1 MLKSSLFKTHFLG
14 KDGFIWWIG
23 QIVDRKV
30 WVSNVPGA
38 PTRTTEEQKGF
49 DFRYKVRIMGYHTCD
64 KEELKDEQL
73 PWASIMLPVTAGVSG
88 GSVSTPNLRQGNF
101 VYGFFLDGEDG
112 QQPII
117 MGVIGHNQYQA
128 ILTEPPEKC
137 AFVPF
142 SGYDVDDT
150 RPVWA
155 LPLEEN
161 DSDIALPEDVKKEEC
176 VNKTCIEASTEVV
189 TEQNGGSKEQKNG
202 EKRDSTISSTSK
214 CEPAPMGPI
223 QTKVKNMITQI
234 QEIKKIPNDWET
246 AVSTTL
252 FPGLQNNQNLD
263 QVEASILRIKN
274 NAIKDISGDV
284 KTFTRNVQE
293 NALKKVNDALS
304 ETYGNLYPSQLMK
317 VKEKAEAANDEL
329 ACAFKNIMKNLTG
342 MVGNFLNQILD
353 RFINTPMCA
362 IENFVGSLLGKI
374 SGLID
379 GALDVAL
386 GPVRG
391 LLAGMGAATSALDEV
406 MGFATNALSFLSC
419 DEDPNCPN
427 VEAWNPT
434 DGPQIKAT
442 LNLNSIFN
450 KAKDAATSIKGA
462 FTDLKDVG
470 QNISDLAKNA
480 DFSDIFEDTCNVG
493 PLFCGPPTVEFVGG
507 GGSGATGNVIIGT
520 LGSLL
525 GVDIIT
531 PGGGYIGPP
540 QLKFNDSC
548 DNGTGASG
556 TAVIEDGKVVKV
568 VMDDT
573 GTGYLDAPDG
583 SQGGDGRTW
592 ADKDETT
599 VKREDGTY
607 DTPYKPG
614 TVITVCPGDEVTSPG
629 KKPLLITGTDCIGIT
644 AEKPPD
650 QPIAEGY
657 PVVLEI
663 DSIHVSNPG
672 LGYDCFKDEVV
683 MEPAHGCEF
692 KLRCNGVG
700 SIIGVDVVKGCV
712 GFKDDPRLYIKS
724 TSGYNAKLMP
734 VFKVNRVGEDIAPE
748 AAIPGAVIQVVDCVG
763 KF

>member
-1 MLKSSLFKTHFLG
+1 MLEQGLINRHFLG
-14 KDGFIWWIG
+14 RDGFIWWIG
-23 QIVDRKV
+23 QIVDRTT
-30 WVSNVPGA
+30 WISNLPGA
-38 PTRTTEEQKGF
+38 PTRTTEDQKGF

-64 KEELKDEQL
+64 KDELKDHEL

-88 GSVSTPNLRQGNF
+88 GSISTPNLRQGNF
-101 VYGFFLDGEDG
+101 VYGFFIDGEDA
-112 QQPII
+112 QQPVI

-128 ILTEPPEKC
+128 ILTEEPEKC
-137 AFVPF
+137 AFQPF
-142 SGYDVDDT
+142 SGFAVDET
-150 RPVWA
+150 HPVWSK
-155 LPLEEN
+155 PLVKEEATA
-161 DSDIALPEDVKKEEC
+161 IPEDVDESDTNNKQTKETPSSTTTIDNGGRKQQNKEE
-176 VNKTCIEASTEVV
+176 K
-189 TEQNGGSKEQKNG
+189 K
-202 EKRDSTISSTSK
+202 DSTISSTSK

-223 QTKVKNMITQI
+223 QTKVKNVIADI
-234 QEIKKIPNDWET
+234 EEVKKSVTDWET
-246 AVSTTL
+246 TVSTSID
-252 FPGLQNNQNLD
+252 N
-263 QVEASILRIKN
+263 VEREIAKLKN

-342 MVGNFLNQILD
+342 MVGSFLNQILD

-462 FTDLKDVG
+462 FADLKDVG

-480 DFSDIFEDTCNVG
+480 DFSDVFEDSCNVG
-493 PLFCGPPTVEFVGG
+493 PLFCGPPTVEIVGG

-548 DNGTGASG
+548 GNGTGASG

-614 TVITVCPGDEVTSPG
+614 TVITVCPGDEVSSPG

-644 AEKPPD
+644 AEKPVD
-650 QPIAEGY
+650 QPTADGY

-672 LGYDCFKDEVV
+672 LGYDCSKDEVV

-692 KLRCNGVG
+692 KLRCNEVG
-700 SIIGVDVVKGCV
+700 SIIGVDVVKGCI

>member
-1 MLKSSLFKTHFLG
+1 MLEQGLINRHFLG
-14 KDGFIWWIG
+14 RDGFIWWIG
-23 QIVDRKV
+23 QIVDRTT
-30 WVSNVPGA
+30 WISNLPGA
-38 PTRTTEEQKGF
+38 PTRTTEDQKGF

-64 KEELKDEQL
+64 KDELKDHEL

-88 GSVSTPNLRQGNF
+88 GSISTPNLRQGNF
-101 VYGFFLDGEDG
+101 VYGFFIDGEDA
-112 QQPII
+112 QQPVI

-128 ILTEPPEKC
+128 ILTEEPEKC
-137 AFVPF
+137 AFQPF
-142 SGYDVDDT
+142 SGFAVDET
-150 RPVWA
+150 HPVWSK
-155 LPLEEN
+155 PLVKEEATA
-161 DSDIALPEDVKKEEC
+161 IPEDVDESDTNNKQTKETPSSTTTIDNGGRKQQNKEE
-176 VNKTCIEASTEVV
+176 K
-189 TEQNGGSKEQKNG
+189 K
-202 EKRDSTISSTSK
+202 DSTISSTSK

-223 QTKVKNMITQI
+223 QTKVKNVIADI
-234 QEIKKIPNDWET
+234 EEVKKSVTDWET
-246 AVSTTL
+246 TVSTSID
-252 FPGLQNNQNLD
+252 N
-263 QVEASILRIKN
+263 VEREIAKLKN

-304 ETYGNLYPSQLMK
+304 DTYSDLFPSQLMK
-317 VKEKAEAANDEL
+317 VKEKAETANDEL
-329 ACAFKNIMKNLTG
+329 ACAFRNIMKNLTG
-342 MVGNFLNQILD
+342 MVGSFLNQILD

-419 DEDPNCPN
+419 DENPNCTE

-462 FTDLKDVG
+462 FADLKDVG

-480 DFSDIFEDTCNVG
+480 DFSDVFEDSCNVG
-493 PLFCGPPTVEFVGG
+493 PLFCGPPTVEIVGG

-548 DNGTGASG
+548 GNGTGASG

-614 TVITVCPGDEVTSPG
+614 TVITVCPGDEVSSPG

-644 AEKPPD
+644 AEKPVD
-650 QPIAEGY
+650 QPTADGY

-672 LGYDCFKDEVV
+672 LGYDCSKDEVV

-692 KLRCNGVG
+692 KLRCNEVG
-700 SIIGVDVVKGCV
+700 SIIGVDVVKGCI

>member
-1 MLKSSLFKTHFLG
+1 MLEQGLINRHFLG
-14 KDGFIWWIG
+14 RDGFIWWIG
-23 QIVDRKV
+23 QIVDRTT
-30 WVSNVPGA
+30 WISNLPGS
-38 PTRTTEEQKGF
+38 PTRTTEDQKGF
-49 DFRYKVRIMGYHTCD
+49 DFRDKVRIMGYHTCD
-64 KEELKDEQL
+64 KDELKDHEL

-88 GSVSTPNLRQGNF
+88 GSISTPNLRQGNF
-101 VYGFFLDGEDG
+101 VYGFFIDGEDA
-112 QQPII
+112 QQPVI

-128 ILTEPPEKC
+128 ILTEEPEKC
-137 AFVPF
+137 AFQPF
-142 SGYDVDDT
+142 SGFAVDET
-150 RPVWA
+150 HPVWSK
-155 LPLEEN
+155 PLVKEEATA
-161 DSDIALPEDVKKEEC
+161 IPEDVDESDTNNKETKETPSSTTTIDNGGRKQQNKEE
-176 VNKTCIEASTEVV
+176 K
-189 TEQNGGSKEQKNG
+189 K
-202 EKRDSTISSTSK
+202 DSTISSTSK

-223 QTKVKNMITQI
+223 QTKVKNVIADI
-234 QEIKKIPNDWET
+234 EEVKKSVTDWET
-246 AVSTTL
+246 TVSTSID
-252 FPGLQNNQNLD
+252 N
-263 QVEASILRIKN
+263 VEREIAKLKN

-342 MVGNFLNQILD
+342 MVGSFLNQILD

-419 DEDPNCPN
+419 DENPNCTE

-480 DFSDIFEDTCNVG
+480 DFSDVFEDSCNVG
-493 PLFCGPPTVEFVGG
+493 PLFCGPPTVEIVGG

-548 DNGTGASG
+548 GNGTGASG

-573 GTGYLDAPDG
+573 GTGYLGAPDG

-599 VKREDGTY
+599 VKREDGT
-607 DTPYKPG
+607 
-614 TVITVCPGDEVTSPG
+614 
-629 KKPLLITGTDCIGIT
+629 
-644 AEKPPD
+644 
-650 QPIAEGY
+650 
-657 PVVLEI
+657 
-663 DSIHVSNPG
+663 
-672 LGYDCFKDEVV
+672 
-683 MEPAHGCEF
+683 
-692 KLRCNGVG
+692 
-700 SIIGVDVVKGCV
+700 
-712 GFKDDPRLYIKS
+712 
-724 TSGYNAKLMP
+724 
-734 VFKVNRVGEDIAPE
+734 
-748 AAIPGAVIQVVDCVG
+748 
-763 KF
+763 

>member
-1 MLKSSLFKTHFLG
+1 MLEQGLINRHFLG
-14 KDGFIWWIG
+14 RDGFIWWIG
-23 QIVDRKV
+23 QIVDRTT
-30 WVSNVPGA
+30 WISNLPGA
-38 PTRTTEEQKGF
+38 PTRTTEDQKGF

-64 KEELKDEQL
+64 KDELKDHEL

-88 GSVSTPNLRQGNF
+88 GSISTPNLRQGNF
-101 VYGFFLDGEDG
+101 VYGFFIDGEDA
-112 QQPII
+112 QQPVI

-128 ILTEPPEKC
+128 ILTEEPEKC
-137 AFVPF
+137 AFQPF
-142 SGYDVDDT
+142 SGFAVDET
-150 RPVWA
+150 HPVWSK
-155 LPLEEN
+155 PLVKEAATA
-161 DSDIALPEDVKKEEC
+161 IPEDVDESDTNNKETKETPSSTTTIDNGGRKQQNKEE
-176 VNKTCIEASTEVV
+176 K
-189 TEQNGGSKEQKNG
+189 K
-202 EKRDSTISSTSK
+202 DSTISSTSK

-223 QTKVKNMITQI
+223 QTKVKNVIADI
-234 QEIKKIPNDWET
+234 EEVKKSVTDWET
-246 AVSTTL
+246 TVSTSID
-252 FPGLQNNQNLD
+252 N
-263 QVEASILRIKN
+263 VEREIAKLKN

-342 MVGNFLNQILD
+342 MVGSFLNQILD

-462 FTDLKDVG
+462 FADLKDVG

-480 DFSDIFEDTCNVG
+480 DFSDVFEDSCNVG
-493 PLFCGPPTVEFVGG
+493 PLFCGPPTVEIVGG

-548 DNGTGASG
+548 GNGTGASG

-614 TVITVCPGDEVTSPG
+614 TVITVCPGDEVSSPG

-644 AEKPPD
+644 AEKPVD
-650 QPIAEGY
+650 QPTADGY

-672 LGYDCFKDEVV
+672 LGYDCSKDEVV

-692 KLRCNGVG
+692 KLRCNEVG
-700 SIIGVDVVKGCV
+700 SIIGVDVVKGCI

>member
-1 MLKSSLFKTHFLG
+1 MLEQGLINRHFLG
-14 KDGFIWWIG
+14 RDGFIWWIG
-23 QIVDRKV
+23 QIVDRTT
-30 WVSNVPGA
+30 WISNLPGA
-38 PTRTTEEQKGF
+38 PTRTTEDQKGF

-64 KEELKDEQL
+64 KDELKDHEL

-88 GSVSTPNLRQGNF
+88 GSISTPNLRQGNF
-101 VYGFFLDGEDG
+101 VYGFFIDGEDA
-112 QQPII
+112 QQPVI

-128 ILTEPPEKC
+128 ILTEEPEKC
-137 AFVPF
+137 AFQPF
-142 SGYDVDDT
+142 SGFAVDET
-150 RPVWA
+150 HPVWSK
-155 LPLEEN
+155 PLVKEEATA
-161 DSDIALPEDVKKEEC
+161 IPEDVDESDTNNKQTKETPSSTTTIDNGGRKQQNKEE
-176 VNKTCIEASTEVV
+176 K
-189 TEQNGGSKEQKNG
+189 K
-202 EKRDSTISSTSK
+202 DSTISSTSK

-223 QTKVKNMITQI
+223 QTKVKNVIADI
-234 QEIKKIPNDWET
+234 EEVKKSVTDWET
-246 AVSTTL
+246 TVSTSID
-252 FPGLQNNQNLD
+252 N
-263 QVEASILRIKN
+263 VEREIAKLKN

-342 MVGNFLNQILD
+342 MVGSFLNQILD

-362 IENFVGSLLGKI
+362 IQNFVGSLLGKI

-462 FTDLKDVG
+462 FADLKDVG

-480 DFSDIFEDTCNVG
+480 DFSDVFEDSCNVG
-493 PLFCGPPTVEFVGG
+493 PLFCGPPTVEIVGG

-548 DNGTGASG
+548 GNGTGASG

-614 TVITVCPGDEVTSPG
+614 TVITVCPGDEVSSPG

-644 AEKPPD
+644 AEKPVD
-650 QPIAEGY
+650 QPTADGY

-672 LGYDCFKDEVV
+672 LGYDCSKDEVV

-692 KLRCNGVG
+692 KLRCNEVG
-700 SIIGVDVVKGCV
+700 SIIGVDVVKGCI

>member
-1 MLKSSLFKTHFLG
+1 MLEQGLINRHFLG
-14 KDGFIWWIG
+14 RDGFIWWIG
-23 QIVDRKV
+23 QIVDRTT
-30 WVSNVPGA
+30 WISNLPGA
-38 PTRTTEEQKGF
+38 PTRTTEDQKGF

-64 KEELKDEQL
+64 KDELKDHEL

-88 GSVSTPNLRQGNF
+88 GSISTPNLRQGNF
-101 VYGFFLDGEDG
+101 VYGFFIDGEDA
-112 QQPII
+112 QQPVI

-128 ILTEPPEKC
+128 ILTEEPEKC
-137 AFVPF
+137 AFQPF
-142 SGYDVDDT
+142 SGFAVDET
-150 RPVWA
+150 HPVWSK
-155 LPLEEN
+155 PLVKEAATA
-161 DSDIALPEDVKKEEC
+161 IPEDVDESDTNNKETKETPSSTTTIDNGGRKQQNKEE
-176 VNKTCIEASTEVV
+176 K
-189 TEQNGGSKEQKNG
+189 K
-202 EKRDSTISSTSK
+202 DSTISSTSK

-223 QTKVKNMITQI
+223 QTKVKNVIADI
-234 QEIKKIPNDWET
+234 EEVKKSVTDWET
-246 AVSTTL
+246 TVSTSID
-252 FPGLQNNQNLD
+252 N
-263 QVEASILRIKN
+263 VEREIAKLKN

-362 IENFVGSLLGKI
+362 IQNFVGSLLGKI

-462 FTDLKDVG
+462 FADLKDVG

-480 DFSDIFEDTCNVG
+480 DFSDVFEDSCNVG
-493 PLFCGPPTVEFVGG
+493 PLFCGPPTVEIVGG

-548 DNGTGASG
+548 GNGTGASG

-644 AEKPPD
+644 AEKPVD
-650 QPIAEGY
+650 QPTADGY

-672 LGYDCFKDEVV
+672 LGYDCSKDEVV

-692 KLRCNGVG
+692 KLRCNEVG
-700 SIIGVDVVKGCV
+700 SIIGVDVVKGCI

>member
-1 MLKSSLFKTHFLG
+1 MLEQGLINRHFLG
-14 KDGFIWWIG
+14 RDGFIWWIG
-23 QIVDRKV
+23 QIVDRTT
-30 WVSNVPGA
+30 WISNLPGA
-38 PTRTTEEQKGF
+38 PTRTTEDQKGF

-64 KEELKDEQL
+64 KDELKDHEL

-88 GSVSTPNLRQGNF
+88 GSISTPNLRQGNF
-101 VYGFFLDGEDG
+101 VYGFFIDGEDA
-112 QQPII
+112 QQPVI

-128 ILTEPPEKC
+128 ILTEEPEKC
-137 AFVPF
+137 AFQPF
-142 SGYDVDDT
+142 SGFAVDET
-150 RPVWA
+150 HPVWSK
-155 LPLEEN
+155 PLVKEEATA
-161 DSDIALPEDVKKEEC
+161 IPEDVDESDTNNKETKETPSSTTTIDNGGRKQQNKEE
-176 VNKTCIEASTEVV
+176 K
-189 TEQNGGSKEQKNG
+189 K
-202 EKRDSTISSTSK
+202 DSTISSTSK

-223 QTKVKNMITQI
+223 QTKVKNVIADI
-234 QEIKKIPNDWET
+234 EEVKKSVTDWET
-246 AVSTTL
+246 TVSTSID
-252 FPGLQNNQNLD
+252 N
-263 QVEASILRIKN
+263 VEREIAKLKN

-342 MVGNFLNQILD
+342 MVGSFLNQILD

-362 IENFVGSLLGKI
+362 IQNFVGSLLGKI

-462 FTDLKDVG
+462 FADLKDVG

-480 DFSDIFEDTCNVG
+480 DFSDVFEDSCNVG
-493 PLFCGPPTVEFVGG
+493 PLFCGPPTVEIVGG

-548 DNGTGASG
+548 GNGTGASG

-644 AEKPPD
+644 AEKPVD
-650 QPIAEGY
+650 QPTADGY

-672 LGYDCFKDEVV
+672 LGYDCSKDEVV

-692 KLRCNGVG
+692 KLRCNEVG
-700 SIIGVDVVKGCV
+700 SIIGVDVVKGCI

>member
-1 MLKSSLFKTHFLG
+1 MLEQGLINRHFLG
-14 KDGFIWWIG
+14 RDGFIWWIG
-23 QIVDRKV
+23 QIVDRTT
-30 WVSNVPGA
+30 WISNLPGS
-38 PTRTTEEQKGF
+38 PTRTTEDQKGF

-64 KEELKDEQL
+64 KDELKDHEL

-88 GSVSTPNLRQGNF
+88 GSISTPNLRQGNF
-101 VYGFFLDGEDG
+101 VYGFFIDGEDA
-112 QQPII
+112 QQPVI

-128 ILTEPPEKC
+128 ILTEEPEKC
-137 AFVPF
+137 AFQPF
-142 SGYDVDDT
+142 SGFAVDET
-150 RPVWA
+150 HPVWSK
-155 LPLEEN
+155 PLVKEEATA
-161 DSDIALPEDVKKEEC
+161 IPEDVDESDTNNKQTKETPSSTTTIDNGGRKQQNKEE
-176 VNKTCIEASTEVV
+176 K
-189 TEQNGGSKEQKNG
+189 K
-202 EKRDSTISSTSK
+202 DSTISSTSK

-223 QTKVKNMITQI
+223 QTKVKNVIADI
-234 QEIKKIPNDWET
+234 EEVKKSVTDWET
-246 AVSTTL
+246 TVSTSID
-252 FPGLQNNQNLD
+252 N
-263 QVEASILRIKN
+263 VEREIAKLKN

-342 MVGNFLNQILD
+342 MVGSFLNQILD

-480 DFSDIFEDTCNVG
+480 DFSDVFEDSCNVG
-493 PLFCGPPTVEFVGG
+493 PLFCGPPTVEIVGG

-548 DNGTGASG
+548 GNGTGASG

-614 TVITVCPGDEVTSPG
+614 TVITVCPGDEVSSPG

-644 AEKPPD
+644 AEKPVD
-650 QPIAEGY
+650 QPTADGY

-672 LGYDCFKDEVV
+672 LGYDCSKDEVV

-692 KLRCNGVG
+692 KLRCNEVG
-700 SIIGVDVVKGCV
+700 SIIGVDVVKGCI

>member
-1 MLKSSLFKTHFLG
+1 MLEQGLINRHFLG
-14 KDGFIWWIG
+14 RDGFIWWIG
-23 QIVDRKV
+23 QIVDRTT
-30 WVSNVPGA
+30 WISNLPGA
-38 PTRTTEEQKGF
+38 PTRTTEDQKGF

-64 KEELKDEQL
+64 KDELKDHEL

-88 GSVSTPNLRQGNF
+88 GSISTPNLRQGNF
-101 VYGFFLDGEDG
+101 VYGFFIDGEDA
-112 QQPII
+112 QQPVI

-128 ILTEPPEKC
+128 ILTEEPEKC
-137 AFVPF
+137 AFQPF
-142 SGYDVDDT
+142 SGFAVDET
-150 RPVWA
+150 HPVWSK
-155 LPLEEN
+155 PLVKEAATA
-161 DSDIALPEDVKKEEC
+161 IPEDVDESDTNNKETKETPSSTTTIDNGGRKQQNKEE
-176 VNKTCIEASTEVV
+176 K
-189 TEQNGGSKEQKNG
+189 K
-202 EKRDSTISSTSK
+202 DSTISSTSK

-223 QTKVKNMITQI
+223 QTKVKNVIADI
-234 QEIKKIPNDWET
+234 EEVKKSVTDWET
-246 AVSTTL
+246 TVSTSID
-252 FPGLQNNQNLD
+252 N
-263 QVEASILRIKN
+263 VEREIAKLKN

-342 MVGNFLNQILD
+342 MVGSFLNQILD

-362 IENFVGSLLGKI
+362 IQNFVGSLLGKI

-462 FTDLKDVG
+462 FADLKDVG

-480 DFSDIFEDTCNVG
+480 DFSDVFEDSCNVG
-493 PLFCGPPTVEFVGG
+493 PLFCGPPTVEIVGG

-548 DNGTGASG
+548 GNGTGASG

-644 AEKPPD
+644 AEKPVD
-650 QPIAEGY
+650 QPTADGY

-672 LGYDCFKDEVV
+672 LGYDCSKDEVV

-692 KLRCNGVG
+692 KLRCNEVG
-700 SIIGVDVVKGCV
+700 SIIGVDVVKGCI

>member
-1 MLKSSLFKTHFLG
+1 MLEQGLINRHFLG
-14 KDGFIWWIG
+14 RDGFIWWIG
-23 QIVDRKV
+23 QIVDRTT
-30 WVSNVPGA
+30 WISNLPGS
-38 PTRTTEEQKGF
+38 PTRTTEDQKGF

-64 KEELKDEQL
+64 KDELKDHEL

-88 GSVSTPNLRQGNF
+88 GSISTPNLRQGNF
-101 VYGFFLDGEDG
+101 VYGFFIDGEDA
-112 QQPII
+112 QQPVI

-128 ILTEPPEKC
+128 ILTEEPEKC
-137 AFVPF
+137 AFQPF
-142 SGYDVDDT
+142 SGFAVDET
-150 RPVWA
+150 HPVWSK
-155 LPLEEN
+155 PLVKEEATA
-161 DSDIALPEDVKKEEC
+161 IPEDVDESDTNNKQTKETPSSTTTIDNGGRKQQNKEE
-176 VNKTCIEASTEVV
+176 K
-189 TEQNGGSKEQKNG
+189 K
-202 EKRDSTISSTSK
+202 DSTISSTSK

-223 QTKVKNMITQI
+223 QTKVKNVIADI
-234 QEIKKIPNDWET
+234 EEVKKSVTDWET
-246 AVSTTL
+246 TVSTSID
-252 FPGLQNNQNLD
+252 N
-263 QVEASILRIKN
+263 VEREIAKLKN

-342 MVGNFLNQILD
+342 MVGSFLNQILD

-462 FTDLKDVG
+462 FADLKDVG

-480 DFSDIFEDTCNVG
+480 DFSDVFEDSCNVG
-493 PLFCGPPTVEFVGG
+493 PLFCGPPTVEIVGG

-548 DNGTGASG
+548 GNGTGASG

-614 TVITVCPGDEVTSPG
+614 TVITVCPGDEVSSPG

-644 AEKPPD
+644 AEKPVD
-650 QPIAEGY
+650 QPTADGY

-672 LGYDCFKDEVV
+672 LGYDCSKDEVV

-692 KLRCNGVG
+692 KLRCNEVG
-700 SIIGVDVVKGCV
+700 SIIGVDVVKGCI

>member
-1 MLKSSLFKTHFLG
+1 MLEQGLINRHFLG
-14 KDGFIWWIG
+14 RDGFIWWIG
-23 QIVDRKV
+23 QIVDRTT
-30 WVSNVPGA
+30 WISNLPGA
-38 PTRTTEEQKGF
+38 PTRTTEDQKGF

-64 KEELKDEQL
+64 KDELKDHEL

-88 GSVSTPNLRQGNF
+88 GSISTPNLRQGNF
-101 VYGFFLDGEDG
+101 VYGFFIDGEDA
-112 QQPII
+112 QQPVI

-128 ILTEPPEKC
+128 ILTEEPEKC
-137 AFVPF
+137 AFQPF
-142 SGYDVDDT
+142 SGFAVDET
-150 RPVWA
+150 HPVWSK
-155 LPLEEN
+155 PLVKEAATA
-161 DSDIALPEDVKKEEC
+161 IPEDVDESDTNNKQTKETPSSTTTIDNGGRKQQNKEE
-176 VNKTCIEASTEVV
+176 K
-189 TEQNGGSKEQKNG
+189 K
-202 EKRDSTISSTSK
+202 DSTISSTSK

-223 QTKVKNMITQI
+223 QTKVKNVIADI
-234 QEIKKIPNDWET
+234 EEVKKSVTDWET
-246 AVSTTL
+246 TVSTSID
-252 FPGLQNNQNLD
+252 N
-263 QVEASILRIKN
+263 VEREIAKLKN

-342 MVGNFLNQILD
+342 MVGSFLNQILD

-362 IENFVGSLLGKI
+362 IQNFVGSLLGKI

-462 FTDLKDVG
+462 FADLKDVG

-480 DFSDIFEDTCNVG
+480 DFSDVFEDSCNVG
-493 PLFCGPPTVEFVGG
+493 PLFCGPPTVEIVGG

-548 DNGTGASG
+548 GNGTGASG

-614 TVITVCPGDEVTSPG
+614 TVITVCPGDEVSSPG

-644 AEKPPD
+644 AEKPVD
-650 QPIAEGY
+650 QPTADGY

-672 LGYDCFKDEVV
+672 LGYDCSKDEVV

-692 KLRCNGVG
+692 KLRCNEVG
-700 SIIGVDVVKGCV
+700 SIIGVDVVKGCI

>member
-1 MLKSSLFKTHFLG
+1 MLEQGLINRHFLG
-14 KDGFIWWIG
+14 RDGFIWWIG
-23 QIVDRKV
+23 EIVDRTT
-30 WVSNVPGA
+30 WISNLPGA
-38 PTRTTEEQKGF
+38 PTRTTEDQKGF

-64 KEELKDEQL
+64 KDELKDHEL

-88 GSVSTPNLRQGNF
+88 GSISTPNLRQGNF
-101 VYGFFLDGEDG
+101 VYGFFIDGEDA
-112 QQPII
+112 QQPVI

-128 ILTEPPEKC
+128 ILTEEPEKC
-137 AFVPF
+137 AFQPF
-142 SGYDVDDT
+142 SGFAVDET
-150 RPVWA
+150 HPVWSK
-155 LPLEEN
+155 PLVKEEATA
-161 DSDIALPEDVKKEEC
+161 IPEDVDESDTNNKETKETPSSTTTIDNGGRKQQNKEE
-176 VNKTCIEASTEVV
+176 K
-189 TEQNGGSKEQKNG
+189 K
-202 EKRDSTISSTSK
+202 DSTISSTSK

-223 QTKVKNMITQI
+223 QTKVKNVIADI
-234 QEIKKIPNDWET
+234 EEVKKSVTDWET
-246 AVSTTL
+246 TVSTSID
-252 FPGLQNNQNLD
+252 N
-263 QVEASILRIKN
+263 VEREIAKLKN

-362 IENFVGSLLGKI
+362 IQNFVGSLLGKI

-462 FTDLKDVG
+462 FADLKDVG

-480 DFSDIFEDTCNVG
+480 DFSDVFEDSCNVG
-493 PLFCGPPTVEFVGG
+493 PLFCGPPTVEIVGG

-548 DNGTGASG
+548 GNGTGASG

-644 AEKPPD
+644 AEKPVD
-650 QPIAEGY
+650 QPTADGY

-672 LGYDCFKDEVV
+672 LGYDCSKDEVV

-692 KLRCNGVG
+692 KLRCNEVG
-700 SIIGVDVVKGCV
+700 SIIGVDVVKGCI